1 MTDMGKESVAIW
13 LDERYERA
21 MSKAS
26 GAEAAEADLPPNVK
40 AWVREIVELAENSK
54 SGCTVTLT
62 CLVYK
67 MLNPGQD
74 IRRHQSS
81 IPGGFSGRTFDTH
94 NITPF
99 LRRNGFPCMQ
109 ESGWLT
115 RSFEHKS
122 PYDAN
127 YNGAIKPHRLKEVF
141 LSVVDVVQNTPERN
155 EELLDYFLQCLI
167 IDRDKK
173 VVRPAIPRNLSIR
186 DIVGLLDAHFHKK
199 YKAQG
204 AARLPV
210 LALYSVYECLFAEG
224 QKRFASKSLLPLE
237 SHNSA
242 DAQSGRIGDID
253 IVYEDGQSF
262 EAVEVKFDIAV
273 SADVVAVAK
282 QKILQSSVSRYYI
295 LSTVEPSPVDAD
307 HIDAAISQIAKTH
320 GCQLIVNGVLPTI
333 QYYLRLLSSPA
344 SFVENYAKLVFSDPA
359 VKFEHRQ
366 TWNELVAEA

>member
-1 MTDMGKESVAIW
+1 MTDMSKESVAMW
-13 LDERYERA
+13 LNEHYDRA

-26 GAEAAEADLPPNVK
+26 GAEAAEAELPQNVK
-40 AWVREIVELAENSK
+40 AWVREIVELAEISK

-127 YNGAIKPHRLKEVF
+127 YNGAIKPRKLKEVF
-141 LSVVDVVQNTPERN
+141 LSVVDVIQNSPEGN
-155 EELLDYFLQCLI
+155 EELLDFFLQCLI
-167 IDRDKK
+167 INREKK
-173 VVRPAIPRNLSIR
+173 AILPAIPRNLSIR
-186 DIVGLLDAHFHKK
+186 DTVSLLDAHFHKK
-199 YKAQG
+199 YRAQG

-224 QKRFASKSLLPLE
+224 QRRFASKSLLPLE

-253 IVYEDGQSF
+253 IVDEDGKSF
-262 EAVEVKFDIAV
+262 EAVEVKFDVAV
-273 SADVVAVAK
+273 SADILAVAK
-282 QKILQSSVSRYYI
+282 QKILQSPVSRYYI
-295 LSTVEPSPVDAD
+295 LSTVEPSPAD
-307 HIDAAISQIAKTH
+307 SEQINAMIGQIAKTQ

-333 QYYLRLLSSPA
+333 QYYLRLLSSPVL
-344 SFVENYAKLVFSDPA
+344 FVENYATLAFRDPA

-366 TWNELVAEA
+366 MWNELVAKA